1 MELYK
6 SNPIWCRGWNAHL
19 VCNLKSNSIG
29 WNCGCGGYVCLRLG
43 RDTQI
48 SVLSGRSVPTSDIQ
62 SVGSSVSGYR
72 VQESLS
78 QLGQRVR
85 FGQSVRWS
93 VKVATQHSKVQV
105 TLRRHAEDWAVRAV
119 SLIHRENGC
128 ENSLRRAEGFLAQP
142 LAYLPRRNRGR
153 VHLHKHCTH
162 PNFPLLEQSLPSLR
176 PAWDSTH
183 AARQTTLECVDGGS
197 HEGQT

>member
-1 MELYK
+1 MVTGRK
-6 SNPIWCRGWNAHL
+6 INSGSSANDRRSVVGPWQSAMGRNTCRSEP
-19 VCNLKSNSIG
+19 K
-29 WNCGCGGYVCLRLG
+29 LRERQLPH
-43 RDTQI
+43 
-48 SVLSGRSVPTSDIQ
+48 SANEYFVPTSDIQ
-62 SVGSSVSGYR
+62 SVGSSVTGYR